1 MTKFRDH
8 LGKGLPAPGLPTEK
22 SVLKRFFRYEDKIVW
37 LTPFSYSDA
46 REKVGGFNDEEHFL
60 INSKTKIP
68 AREYFKMAE
77 EFGPDF
83 VVTPCEQVTHESG
96 KKKRKRS
103 LKASVKHAKTL
114 AKLLLDSPEHPA
126 VLSSVM
132 LGDEGGLDNFEMRH
146 YAKEVFGADDQEEDP
161 ERAINQLDGFM
172 IYGTDVLS
180 APQAYQDVKDF
191 LAMTP

>member
-1 MTKFRDH
+1 
-8 LGKGLPAPGLPTEK
+8 
-22 SVLKRFFRYEDKIVW
+22 
-37 LTPFSYSDA
+37 
-46 REKVGGFNDEEHFL
+46 
-60 INSKTKIP
+60 
-68 AREYFKMAE
+68 MAE

-146 YAKEVFGADDQEEDP
+146 YAKEVFGADQEEDP
-161 ERAINQLDGFM
+161 
-172 IYGTDVLS
+172 
-180 APQAYQDVKDF
+180 
-191 LAMTP
+191 